1 MVSLV
6 RVLVGMLIVS
16 TLLSATL
23 GLWVYNSHIA
33 PLKAL
38 GSKPS
43 IGDIL
48 DKLELL
54 EYTMGFDNV
63 TWRVVVEVNPGSRSG
78 SIKVYDLEGGLIE
91 EYRFNYTRTLLLG
104 LTRLEGSGN
113 LTFLNPLDYLEA
125 FSTNIKF
132 NQTQEGTIT
141 GVKPFPGIAP
151 VYALSY
157 IGNATYIDWSSF
169 YKPRGQP
176 PQWVSVAFTK
186 VNLEGRSLRG
196 VEVLITQQY
205 TVLSTTLK
213 WYSVEVHA
221 RVAELNSVPV
231 ASELTLVVPKPDGD
245 TLVVTMKVEKVKLRG

>member
-6 RVLVGMLIVS
+6 RVLVVGLIVL

-23 GLWVYNSHIA
+23 GLWVYNSHIS

-38 GSKPS
+38 SSKPS

-54 EYTMGFDNV
+54 EYTMRFDNV
-63 TWRVVVEVNPGSRSG
+63 TWRVVVENNPDLKSG
-78 SIKVYDLEGGLIE
+78 SIKVYDVEGRLVE

-113 LTFLNPLDYLEA
+113 LTFLNPVDYLEA

-132 NQTQEGTIT
+132 NQTQEGSIT

-157 IGNATYIDWSSF
+157 IGNATGIDWSSF
-169 YKPRGQP
+169 YKPRGQT
-176 PQWVSVAFTK
+176 PQWVSIAFTK
-186 VNLEGRSLRG
+186 VNLEGREIRG
-196 VEVLITQQY
+196 VEVLVRQQY
-205 TVLSTTLK
+205 TGLSTTLK

-221 RVAELNSVPV
+221 RVAELNRVPV
-231 ASELTLVVPKPDGD
+231 ASELTLITPKPGGD
-245 TLVVTMKVEKVKLRG
+245 TLVVTMKVEKIRLRS